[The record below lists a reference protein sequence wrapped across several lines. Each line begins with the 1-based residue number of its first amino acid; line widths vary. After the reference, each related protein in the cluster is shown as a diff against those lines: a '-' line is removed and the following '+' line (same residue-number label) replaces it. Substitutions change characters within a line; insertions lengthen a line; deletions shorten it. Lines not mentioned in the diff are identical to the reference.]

1 MKLIDLNIL
10 LYAINE
16 DAAHHDSVLAWW
28 EEAING
34 DEPLGLPWIVLLGFL
49 RIATNPDVF
58 PRPLDPETAIDTIE
72 VGCLLRAHA
81 SCARRTSTGTF
92 SGRFSPRRAPRPTW
106 SLTPTWRRSRSVTGP
121 SSHPAIMTSLGFGD
135 SAGRTRW
142 AIGCCVPQRRKD
154 SLQTLIWRDSCGS
167 LHLKSFSSI

>member
-72 VGCLLRAHA
+72 GWLSLESTRLLREKDEHWDILRSLLAEAGTAANLVTDAHLAALAISHGAVLA
-81 SCARRTSTGTF
+81 SCDNDFARFRGLRWENPL
-92 SGRFSPRRAPRPTW
+92 GR
-106 SLTPTWRRSRSVTGP
+106 
-121 SSHPAIMTSLGFGD
+121 
-135 SAGRTRW
+135 
-142 AIGCCVPQRRKD
+142 
-154 SLQTLIWRDSCGS
+154 
-167 LHLKSFSSI
+167 